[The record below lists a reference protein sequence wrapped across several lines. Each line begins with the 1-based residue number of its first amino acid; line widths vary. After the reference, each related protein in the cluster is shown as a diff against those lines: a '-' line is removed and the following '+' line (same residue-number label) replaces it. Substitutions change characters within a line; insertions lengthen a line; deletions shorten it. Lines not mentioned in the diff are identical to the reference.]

1 MLARIYSQ
9 RHLVIAV
16 GARSVLGLAISVS
29 TVASHTAEASVE
41 LFQLLLLQAVFSILI
56 SGAGFI
62 KGITAGNARNFR
74 SILTVYVSYAALL
87 AAITASLVH
96 AVLPSSLTGT
106 LTSAMWKID
115 LLLVG
120 AVGASIT
127 PLVQGFLV
135 ADGRPGRAYGPA
147 SAISLVATALLLGL
161 PGLSPDLILVIWC
174 LSQIVIFV
182 VTVCLVAGAMTPDM
196 EDDGAPESFASLIG
210 ATASIGVINGLNMF
224 IVFSF
229 REFWSEHSNAA
240 IATSVFFALRV
251 SDVVLQIMFNVIAT
265 QQLSVRAIVESRMIR
280 LALGIMAALFLA
292 LCTALAF
299 AYDQI
304 GFLAMGWIGLC
315 IAIII
320 QSIVDILRIG
330 SSYATI
336 VILRT
341 ESPGVY
347 GLVAIVPT
355 LAAAVLAWST
365 FPFAREA
372 VIYLFQIS
380 AAMVQ
385 IGLCYGYLRHKLG
398 RQANPPDLVRHS

>member
-9 RHLVIAV
+9 RHLVISV
-16 GARSVLGLAISVS
+16 GARSALGLAISVS
-29 TVASHTAEASVE
+29 TVASHKAEASVE

-62 KGITAGNARNFR
+62 KGLTAGNARNFR
-74 SILTVYVSYAALL
+74 SILTAYAGYAALL
-87 AAITASLVH
+87 AVIAAILVH
-96 AVLPSSLTGT
+96 AVLPASLTGT
-106 LTSAMWKID
+106 LTSAAWKID

-120 AVGASIT
+120 AVGASLT

-135 ADGRPGRAYGPA
+135 ADGRPDRAYGPA
-147 SAISLVATALLLGL
+147 SVLSAVATALLLGL
-161 PGLSPDLILVIWC
+161 SGLSADLILVIWC
-174 LSQIVIFV
+174 LSQIIIFV
-182 VTVCLVAGAMTPDM
+182 VTACLVVGLMTADTA
-196 EDDGAPESFASLIG
+196 EEGVPESFPSLIG
-210 ATASIGVINGLNMF
+210 GTASIGVINGLNMF

-229 REFWSEHSNAA
+229 REFWSENSAAA
-240 IATSVFFALRV
+240 IAASVFFALRM

-265 QQLSVRAIVESRMIR
+265 QQLSVRAIIESRATR
-280 LALGIMAALFLA
+280 LALGVMTALLLA
-292 LCTALAF
+292 LCTALAL

-304 GFLAMGWIGLC
+304 GYLAIGWIGLC

-336 VILRT
+336 IILRT
-341 ESPGVY
+341 EPPHVY

-355 LAAAVLAWST
+355 LAAALLAWFT
-365 FPFAREA
+365 FPLAREA

-380 AAMVQ
+380 VATVQ
-385 IGLCYGYLRHKLG
+385 IGLCYLYLKHKVAC
-398 RQANPPDLVRHS
+398 QAHSSDTIRRW

>member
-9 RHLVIAV
+9 RHLVISV
-16 GARSVLGLAISVS
+16 GARSALGLAISVS
-29 TVASHTAEASVE
+29 TVASHKAEASVE
-41 LFQLLLLQAVFSILI
+41 LFQLLMLQTVFSILI

-74 SILTVYVSYAALL
+74 SILTAYAGYAALL
-87 AAITASLVH
+87 AVIAAILVH

-106 LTSAMWKID
+106 LTSAVWKID

-120 AVGASIT
+120 AVGASLT

-135 ADGRPGRAYGPA
+135 ADGRPGQAYGPA
-147 SAISLVATALLLGL
+147 SVLSLVATALLLGL
-161 PGLSPDLILVIWC
+161 SGLSADLIVVIWC

-182 VTVCLVAGAMTPDM
+182 VTACLVAGAMTPDM
-196 EDDGAPESFASLIG
+196 ADDGAPESFASLIG
-210 ATASIGVINGLNMF
+210 GTASIGVINGLNIF

-240 IATSVFFALRV
+240 IAASVFFALRV
-251 SDVVLQIMFNVIAT
+251 SDVVLQIMFNAIAT
-265 QQLSVRAIVESRMIR
+265 QQLSVRAIVESRMTR
-280 LALGIMAALFLA
+280 LALGIMAALFLT

-299 AYDQI
+299 AHDQT
-304 GFLAMGWIGLC
+304 GYLAMGWIGLC

-341 ESPGVY
+341 EPPHVY

-355 LAAAVLAWST
+355 LAAALLAWST
-365 FPFAREA
+365 FPLAREA

-398 RQANPPDLVRHS
+398 RQADPADGIRRS